1 MEFFIAHWVPS
12 PANTYLVTLSIE
24 EMFYLKKII
33 HIEEKWIK
41 KVGNFSCWEPWPTT
55 IVSTDQLLHT

>member
-41 KVGNFSCWEPWPTT
+41 KMGNFSC
-55 IVSTDQLLHT
+55 